1 MPTLTDLHFRWVD
14 RDMYMRFIGGG
25 VGHAETHPSPSN
37 ESGEEGIAMEMD
49 EGNFVWE
56 DCVAPLHSVDS
67 DLDNGAVDGDAM
79 EEDEDVCVN
88 SDEPDSDEDDEG
100 EGEDEEDDD
109 DDDLGPDD
117 GEEEYDDD
125 ANF

>member
-49 EGNFVWE
+49 EGNLVWE
-56 DCVAPLHSVDS
+56 DCVAPLDS
-67 DLDNGAVDGDAM
+67 ASNEFDNGPIDGDVM
-79 EEDEDVCVN
+79 EEDEDICE
-88 SDEPDSDEDDEG
+88 SDDDEG
-100 EGEDEEDDD
+100 EDEDEEVDD

-125 ANF
+125 VNF